1 MKPITVRRIVLAAA
15 SFVLALL
22 SLLSL
27 CFVVGKADLGLGGAG
42 GSAVSDLFSDS
53 GFHLLGGNSN
63 VILSFGATYADELR
77 WLEILCQI
85 LNILILAASILMIA
99 GSVLWFFFKEKEK
112 LLKVIA
118 VLAPVVGLLYLIEGV
133 LFSAY
138 LNWYLNLGSVKI
150 VTVAYVPL
158 ILIAVFDAA
167 FWVLRAKIKRP
178 VTAEEAAAE
187 SSDGSAVYEATEEDS
202 YKETKQEKAAVK
214 AKAPAYVSKY
224 APDRFEVASL
234 QYLRELKALTDEG
247 VLTEQEFTEEKKRFF
262 NR

>member
-133 LFSAY
+133 LFSVY

-187 SSDGSAVYEATEEDS
+187 SSDGSAVYEATEEGL
-202 YKETKQEKAAVK
+202 KETKQEKAAVK